1 MLDTLQ
7 SRRKFEE
14 TLTFFHEQTRTLRT
28 GRAIPSVVENVT
40 VNAYNSK
47 SPLLQLASITTPDPR
62 TILIQPWDKNVLKDI
77 EKAITAAHINLTPI
91 VDGAQIRIS
100 IPPLTEENR
109 RSIVR
114 RLHEMAESSKVVMRQ
129 VREKLRADIT
139 RAVRE
144 ERIGEDE
151 KFRDFKALEDMV
163 KENTL
168 RIEDETAKKEKE
180 IMTL

>member
-7 SRRKFEE
+7 PRIKFEE
-14 TLTFFHEQTRTLRT
+14 AITFFQEQTHTLRT
-28 GRAIPSVVENVT
+28 GRAVPSIVET
-40 VNAYNSK
+40 ILVNAYNTK
-47 SPLLQLASITTPDPR
+47 SPLLQIASINTPDPR

-114 RLHEMAESSKVVMRQ
+114 RLH
-129 VREKLRADIT
+129 
-139 RAVRE
+139 
-144 ERIGEDE
+144 
-151 KFRDFKALEDMV
+151 
-163 KENTL
+163 
-168 RIEDETAKKEKE
+168 
-180 IMTL
+180 